1 MHRRTSDLTRRG
13 VLKTGAGAA
22 LGLIAAPYV
31 ANAQAAD
38 PIKLSLEF
46 RIYGGNAPM
55 FLAQEKGIFKNLN
68 LDVSMDGSSGSGE
81 SVTRVASGT
90 HNFGLADA
98 STVIEFGARNPSV
111 APRLIMMVFDR
122 FPAVVLSLKKNP
134 INKLQDLVGR
144 KLGTGTADAGVKI
157 LPALLALHKIDPAS
171 INRLTIDVKLRDTM
185 LMKGEVDAVIG
196 FDYTTIFN
204 LIEAGLKLED
214 INLLYFSDLG
224 FDFPGNALITSAEMI
239 EKNPDL
245 VRRVATGVA
254 RGWVA
259 GAKDREGAI
268 AAVTKRDRLLKPATE
283 LARMSWVIDKL
294 IQTPA
299 VKEHGIGHVSAER
312 MTKGIAVLKE
322 GFQLPTLP
330 VLEQVYDSRFLPPA
344 ADRKF
349 S

>member
-1 MHRRTSDLTRRG
+1 MHRTSSDLTRRR
-13 VLKTGAGAA
+13 VLTSGAGAA
-22 LGLIAAPYV
+22 LGLVAAPYV
-31 ANAQAAD
+31 AIAQAAD
-38 PIKLSLEF
+38 PVKLSLEF

-55 FLAQEKGIFKNLN
+55 FLAQEKGIFKDLN

-98 STVIEFGARNPSV
+98 STAIEFGARNPGV
-111 APRLIMMVFDR
+111 APKIIMSVFDR

-134 INKLQDLVGR
+134 INKLQDLVGK

-171 INRLTIDVKLRDTM
+171 INRVTIDVKLRDTM
-185 LMKGEVDAVIG
+185 LMKGEVDAVIA
-196 FDYTTIFN
+196 FDYTAIFN
-204 LIEAGLKLED
+204 LIEGGLKLDD
-214 INLLYFSDLG
+214 INLLYYSDLG

-239 EKNPDL
+239 EKSPDL

-259 GAKDREGAI
+259 GAKDRDGAI

-283 LARMSWVIDKL
+283 RARMDWVIDRL

-299 VKEHGIGHVSAER
+299 VKENGIGYVSTER
-312 MTKGIAVLKE
+312 MTKGIAVLKD
-322 GFQLPTLP
+322 GFQLATLP
-330 VLEQVYDSRFLPPA
+330 ALDQVYDSRFIPPA

>member
-1 MHRRTSDLTRRG
+1 MLPKSCDVTRRRM
-13 VLKTGAGAA
+13 LKTGAGGV

-31 ANAQAAD
+31 ALSQALD
-38 PIKLSLEF
+38 PVKLSLEF

-55 FLAQEKGIFKNLN
+55 FLAQEKGIFKDLN
-68 LDVSMDGSSGSGE
+68 LDVSADGSSGSGE

-111 APRLIMMVFDR
+111 APKLIMMVFDR

-134 INKLQDLVGR
+134 INKLQDLVGK
-144 KLGTGTADAGVKI
+144 KLATGTADAGVKI

-204 LIEAGLKLED
+204 LMEAGLKLED
-214 INLLYFSDLG
+214 INLLYYSDLG
-224 FDFPGNALITSAEMI
+224 FDFPGNALITSPEMI
-239 EKNPDL
+239 QKNPDL
-245 VRRVATGVA
+245 VRRVATAVA

-283 LARMSWVIDKL
+283 LARMNWVIDKL
-294 IQTPA
+294 IQTSA
-299 VKEHGIGHVSAER
+299 VKENGIGHVSAER
-312 MTKGIAVLKE
+312 MTKGITVLKE
-322 GFQLPTLP
+322 GFQLASLP
-330 VLEQVYDSRFLPPA
+330 ALDEVYDSRFLPPA